1 MENKIG
7 MIGNKIDLEY
17 RPKIFKYGEL
27 VIKEETIAV
36 IGFTF
41 HHCYD
46 VEDAQ
51 ILALEWAIRRL
62 KENLW

>member
-51 ILALEWAIRRL
+51 ILALE
-62 KENLW
+62 